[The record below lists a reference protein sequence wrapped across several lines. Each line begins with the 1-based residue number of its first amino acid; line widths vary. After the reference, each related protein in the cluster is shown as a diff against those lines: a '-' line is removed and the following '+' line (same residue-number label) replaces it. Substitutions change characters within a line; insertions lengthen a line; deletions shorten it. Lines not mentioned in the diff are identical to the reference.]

1 MESIHK
7 FIIELHVLQCL
18 FVRGPDKKQWRGRII
33 SNFTK
38 GETSAVGDNL
48 TMWSPFLHP
57 PSKKGLSFP
66 FSLGKKRIYL
76 ETQLK
81 GEVTDLF

>member
-1 MESIHK
+1 MLAAGHVVESIHK

-18 FVRGPDKKQWRGRII
+18 FVWRSDKKQWRGRII

-38 GETSAVGDNL
+38 GETSALGDNL

-57 PSKKGLSFP
+57 PSKESLFFP
-66 FSLGKKRIYL
+66 LQFGQEENISG
-76 ETQLK
+76 T
-81 GEVTDLF
+81 

>member
-48 TMWSPFLHP
+48 SVIPLFA
-57 PSKKGLSFP
+57 PSIQERSFFP
-66 FSLGKKRIYL
+66 LQFGQEENISGNSTEWRTY
-76 ETQLK
+76 
-81 GEVTDLF
+81 

>member
-7 FIIELHVLQCL
+7 FIIELHILQYL

-38 GETSAVGDNL
+38 GETSAVGDNI
-48 TMWSPFLHP
+48 TVWSRFLHP
-57 PSKKGLSFP
+57 PSKKGLSF
-66 FSLGKKRIYL
+66 SLSLDKKRIYL

-81 GEVTDLF
+81 GELTDLF